1 MATVLA
7 TGYRLRPDMA
17 GMRLTPEEF
26 DASSGTRG
34 HRYELISGVLVV
46 TPMPGM
52 RELDPNDQLGFLLRL
67 YRETNP
73 QGHRLDLTVPE
84 FTIQLGDNRRRPDRA
99 LWIGLGRMPH
109 EDEMPSILVEFVS
122 KGRQAAHRDY
132 DEKREEYAVSGAS
145 EYWIFDSFRSRLT
158 VWQFEGETR
167 RSTVFGP
174 DGVYESPLLPGF
186 KLPVG
191 DLLALA
197 QRWAPVDDDE

>member
-46 TPMPGM
+46 TPMPGR
-52 RELDPNDQLGFLLRL
+52 RERHPNDELGHLLWA
-67 YRETNP
+67 YSEQHP
-73 QGHRLDLTVPE
+73 QGKCLDLSLPE
-84 FTIQLGDNRRRPDRA
+84 ETLQLGDNRRRPDRVI
-99 LWIGLGRMPH
+99 WTGLGRLPH
-109 EDEMPSILVEFVS
+109 EDERPTVAIEFVS

-132 DEKREEYAVSGAS
+132 IEKRDEYATHGLR
-145 EYWIFDSFRSRLT
+145 EYWIFDSFLSQLT